1 MTAAPAAVTRTPSGP
16 THLGERRP
24 TGPLTGLGALVRLYG
39 RLARRGILIWS
50 LAVLALVPASIFA
63 MEDVYPDQ
71 AALDARATL
80 LDNPSAVM
88 MTGPHFTA
96 PHYTFWAMVANE
108 LLLYLLV
115 PAAIMAILLTA
126 RLTRGEEETG
136 RLELLR
142 SLPTGRLAP
151 ALAALLVVALANL
164 ALGLAVTAGLLL
176 GGGAVPDSLAL
187 GLATALT
194 GMVLAAITAVLAQ
207 LSEHAGTVSGAALG
221 LLALAFLVRGVGDVI
236 DREGS
241 WLSWF
246 SPLAWAQQARGFV
259 DLRWWPL
266 LLSAGAVVA
275 LLLLAGALSH
285 RRDLGAGLRPAAPGR
300 TTASAALLAPGGLA
314 RRLLAGTQIAWGIGL
329 FLFAL
334 AFGSLASSLTD
345 FAENLPDLAGMAP
358 IRLDDLTGSFSAF
371 VLMMLAICPITLAV
385 SGVLRLRSE
394 ETSGRLAGV
403 LVAGTSRTRL
413 AIQWLLVVLL
423 GTMAMQVLLGLGVG
437 IGVWSATKDAS
448 WIGEMTFAAL
458 TYLPTIAFYA
468 AIALLLY
475 GLGVRL
481 AGLAWLL
488 VGYTALVI
496 FLGQMLG
503 LPDWAMD
510 LAPLQHVALY
520 PSADIEPVPLLV
532 MGVAAVV
539 LGVLGLLAL
548 RRRDLAA
555 G

>member
-1 MTAAPAAVTRTPSGP
+1 MTAATAAP
-16 THLGERRP
+16 THRGQRRAV
-24 TGPLTGLGALVRLYG
+24 GPLTGLRSLLRLHL
-39 RLARRGILIWS
+39 RLARRGILIWT
-50 LAVLALVPASIFA
+50 LAGLVLVPALIYA

-88 MTGPHFTA
+88 MTGPFFA
-96 PHYTFWAMVANE
+96 ADHYTFWAMVANE

-115 PAAIMAILLTA
+115 PAALMSILLTA
-126 RLTRGEEETG
+126 RLTRGEEESG

-151 ALAALLVVALANL
+151 SVSALLVVALANL
-164 ALGLAVTAGLLL
+164 ALGAAVASGMLI
-176 GGGAVPDSLAL
+176 GGGGTADSLAL

-194 GMVLAAITAVLAQ
+194 GLVFGAVTAVTSQ
-207 LSEHAGTVSGAALG
+207 LTEHAGTASGTALG
-221 LLALAFLVRGVGDVI
+221 ILALSFMVRGIGDVI
-236 DREGS
+236 ERDGS

-246 SPLAWAQQARGFV
+246 SPLAWAQQMRAFV

-266 LLSAGAVVA
+266 LVSLAAAAVLLVIAGR
-275 LLLLAGALSH
+275 LSH
-285 RRDLGAGLRPAAPGR
+285 RRDLGAGLRPAAAGR
-300 TTASAALLAPGGLA
+300 AAASAALLAPGGLT
-314 RRLLAGTQIAWGIGL
+314 RRLVGGTHLAWGIGL

-371 VLMMLAICPITLAV
+371 VLMMLAIGPVALAV
-385 SGVLRLRSE
+385 SGMLRMRTE
-394 ETSGRLAGV
+394 ETAGRLAGV
-403 LVAGTSRTRL
+403 LVAGTSRARL
-413 AIQWLLVVLL
+413 AGQWFLFVLL
-423 GTMAMQVLLGLGVG
+423 GTAAMQVLLGLGVG
-437 IGVWSATKDAS
+437 IGVWSATEDTA
-448 WIGEMTFAAL
+448 WIGEMTLAAL
-458 TYLPTIAFYA
+458 TYLPAVALYA
-468 AIALLLY
+468 AIALALY
-475 GLGVRL
+475 GLGSRL
-481 AGLAWLL
+481 APLAWLL
-488 VGYTALVI
+488 VVYTALVT

-510 LAPLQHVALY
+510 LSPLQHVALY
-520 PSADIEPVPLLV
+520 PSADVEPVPLVV
-532 MGVAAVV
+532 MGVAAAV
-539 LGVLGLLAL
+539 LAVLGLALL

>member
-1 MTAAPAAVTRTPSGP
+1 MTAATAAP
-16 THLGERRP
+16 THRGQRRAV
-24 TGPLTGLGALVRLYG
+24 GPLTGLCSLLRLHL
-39 RLARRGILIWS
+39 RLARRGILIWT
-50 LAVLALVPASIFA
+50 LAVLVLVPASIYA

-88 MTGPHFTA
+88 MTGPFFA
-96 PHYTFWAMVANE
+96 ADHYTFWAMVANE

-115 PAAIMAILLTA
+115 PAAIMSILLTA
-126 RLTRGEEETG
+126 RLTRGEEESG

-151 ALAALLVVALANL
+151 SVSALLVVALANL
-164 ALGLAVTAGLLL
+164 ALGAAVASGMLI
-176 GGGAVPDSLAL
+176 GGGGTADSLAL

-194 GMVLAAITAVLAQ
+194 GLVFGAVTAVTAQ
-207 LSEHAGTVSGAALG
+207 LTEHAGTASGTALG
-221 LLALAFLVRGVGDVI
+221 ILALSFMVRGIGDVI
-236 DREGS
+236 ERDGS

-246 SPLAWAQQARGFV
+246 SPLAWAQQMRAFV

-266 LLSAGAVVA
+266 LVSLAAVAVLLVIAGR
-275 LLLLAGALSH
+275 LSH
-285 RRDLGAGLRPAAPGR
+285 RRDLGAGLRPAAAGR
-300 TTASAALLAPGGLA
+300 AAASAALLAPGGLT
-314 RRLLAGTQIAWGIGL
+314 RRLVGGTHLAWGIGL

-371 VLMMLAICPITLAV
+371 VLMMLAIGPVALAV
-385 SGVLRLRSE
+385 SGMLRMRTE
-394 ETSGRLAGV
+394 ETAGRLAGV
-403 LVAGTSRTRL
+403 LVAGTSRARL
-413 AIQWLLVVLL
+413 AGQWFLFVLL
-423 GTMAMQVLLGLGVG
+423 GTAAMQVLLGLGVG
-437 IGVWSATKDAS
+437 IGVWSATEDTA
-448 WIGEMTFAAL
+448 WIGEMTLAAL
-458 TYLPTIAFYA
+458 TYLPAVALYA
-468 AIALLLY
+468 AIALALY
-475 GLGVRL
+475 GLGSRL
-481 AGLAWLL
+481 APLAWLL
-488 VGYTALVI
+488 VVYTALVT

-510 LAPLQHVALY
+510 LSPLQHVALY
-520 PSADIEPVPLLV
+520 PSADVEPVPLVV
-532 MGVAAVV
+532 MGVAAAV
-539 LGVLGLLAL
+539 LAVLGLALL